1 MEGLVAALGETL
13 GEHWA
18 WILVAL
24 AAVAF
29 VAAVLDTLAG
39 GGGLITVPALLLA
52 GLPPV
57 NALATNKLQ
66 APGGSGMATWRVLRM
81 GLVDWKVVRVPML
94 AAFAG
99 SIAGTLLVLALPDGV
114 LDVAIPIVLALIA
127 LYVVFVPNAHIPAD
141 RERMTRRTYVAT
153 VVPAIGAYDG
163 AVGPGTGSMFA
174 LSQVFLRARDLRH
187 STAIAKTLNFA
198 TNMASLIVFIIAGK
212 VVWLV
217 GGVMVIGALAGGYVG
232 SHLLVRVNP
241 LVLRVLIAVV
251 SIAMLIRVLV
261 D

>member
-1 MEGLVAALGETL
+1 MEGLVASLGETL

-18 WILVAL
+18 WILVLL
-24 AAVAF
+24 AVAAF

-81 GLVDWKVVRVPML
+81 GLVDWQTVRLPMV

-99 SIAGTLLVLALPDGV
+99 SVVGTLIVLAMPEGV
-114 LDVAIPIVLALIA
+114 LDIAIPVVLALIA
-127 LYVVFVPNAHIPAD
+127 LYVVFVPNAHKPPAH
-141 RERMTRRTYVAT
+141 ERMSRRTYVAT

-174 LSQVFLRARDLRH
+174 LSQVLLRARDLRH
-187 STAIAKTLNFA
+187 STAIAKALNFA
-198 TNMASLIVFIIAGK
+198 TNMASLIVFIVAGK

-217 GGVMVIGALAGGYVG
+217 GGVMIIGALAGGYVG

-241 LVLRVLIAVV
+241 MVLRVLIAVV

-261 D
+261 A